1 VSAAVSGSVIV
12 SKTYR
17 HPLAGGTA
25 SGLAAVRKQ
34 DYVFESELTHVFDCR
49 VIQSDHLSQSITQ
62 AALLANGQS
71 PFAGAFFIGTK
82 FLDRVNNTV

>member
-1 VSAAVSGSVIV
+1 VSAVILSPVAV

-62 AALLANGQS
+62 AALLANGQGS
-71 PFAGAFFIGTK
+71 LEGPFSLEEIPLTA
-82 FLDRVNNTV
+82 